1 MFSPVL
7 TTLVSNNDPKGEL
20 GGTNYLVYYQL
31 NRLGTGEHCYT
42 IIDEINVTPPY
53 RRYQELYQFFQEEKA
68 EFESYQKSLSER
80 QANNAKEERLKDNA
94 LSEDLK
100 QRIQTNLSN
109 FQELISQ
116 YKSGKEKALNSIVG
130 RLLKKLKDENID
142 VDPLVL
148 KETILTLI
156 S

>member
-7 TTLVSNNDPKGEL
+7 QTKVISNASKGEMGGTTYLVS
-20 GGTNYLVYYQL
+20 YQL

-94 LSEDLK
+94 LSEELK
-100 QRIQTNLSN
+100 QKIQTNLSN

>member
-7 TTLVSNNDPKGEL
+7 TTLVSNNDPKGKL
-20 GGTNYLVYYQL
+20 GGTNYLVSYQL

-80 QANNAKEERLKDNA
+80 QMPEG
-94 LSEDLK
+94 
-100 QRIQTNLSN
+100 
-109 FQELISQ
+109 FQCVTCQEQGS
-116 YKSGKEKALNSIVG
+116 
-130 RLLKKLKDENID
+130 
-142 VDPLVL
+142 
-148 KETILTLI
+148 
-156 S
+156 